1 MSVDVPGQSSD
12 LVSQLY
18 DPANT
23 GNPAKIKA
31 IQEHL
36 QILQK
41 GPQAWLIANNLLSDE
56 STDLRFFG
64 ALTFTVKIN
73 QDWYVKW
80 YTLVAI
86 EYPDLLV
93 SLASSLAT
101 IFLKPNAPW
110 NQALWNLAASLA
122 NGKHLSEEQCQSF
135 DLQDAVL
142 PAMSERQVVSL
153 LYFSNILAE
162 EINRWSPESRRNGDS
177 NRASENIKHAFLL
190 VEFVL
195 RHMLQQESSGHSISD
210 GAPGVEAIN
219 SYQVSMPIPIQ
230 GSSSNVRTL
239 VMGLSPIFSQDHLYS
254 ILEYII
260 SDLGTAHIASI
271 MDADFE
277 DENMT
282 FLELLLAY
290 ATLKQRELL
299 IQPLNSEHEKV
310 LALLHTLFQAPG
322 YAAVDDSASP
332 LVLEWWT
339 EVADD
344 LQEIYL
350 DTEEEEEGLDPA
362 KRNLARAAMDCFE
375 KLKYPSPEELQEWG
389 DDDRSEFGAF
399 RRDVCDFLLAI
410 YPMLGLELVQVFQ
423 ERAKSSLVQQDWRTF
438 EAAIFCMAQLSEAVD
453 ENQHADACLNAI
465 FFCDEFAQLCTG
477 DVAMIPD
484 KPRQTL
490 VDMLGK
496 YQSYFERTHALLPRV
511 LTFLFAS
518 LDVAS
523 CASVASK
530 SISHLCKSC
539 RNALTFELPAFMDQF
554 ERFRFKPTA
563 TASTME
569 KVLEGIAAIVQTLPT
584 DNEKAQFL
592 ERILKFFQEQAEL
605 ARDEASRGLV
615 EPARCRGQ
623 LVLRCV
629 ASIGKGLRTD
639 GEIILDTLD
648 GRNGDPY
655 PPTFWNTGN
664 GAVSQNL
671 IMQCMQLLMTDF
683 PLDVTIIEAACDIL
697 KAGFTEN
704 SGPYVFPPMVTVNFV
719 KSIPLGSAGTDMVMG
734 TASAF
739 LASHSAHPQR
749 IREETVALIVNVYE
763 TFCWMHEKPEF
774 YDPEVANS
782 GIDFLTRLLP
792 KYHPFLFA
800 LTAVPQDSNQAGA
813 GHVDG
818 APQRPPVLQAILNF
832 TLLSLQGPEPLPLRS
847 ASQFW
852 VGVLNLPYEEEAV
865 QRALRDSI
873 PALCRI
879 LASQVAGRCARSDL
893 EHLCEVLR
901 RLIFKQQGL
910 ARPHLATALADL
922 GIDQTNQNQGPAV
935 SPEERQRFLASLL
948 AARGAKAQT
957 SQLTRSFWVKC
968 RGSGFDYIGFGTDR
982 MPLFA
987 NSPEALANVTR
998 TDSLDPA
1005 TTCKGV
1011 TGGGKPCRRALSDTK
1026 MMYCWQHKD
1035 QAVAVSNG
1043 AGNKPNT
1050 SQLHPRSSID
1060 TLMERLNIRDSL
1072 DNSNRY
1078 RPFKTKKK
1086 TKRTL
1091 CCCFEIIVENE
1102 PLPPRP
1108 VRPSS
1113 QNRPQSMQQVPSSA
1127 QRPQKGGWIP
1137 PTLSP
1142 QASSALTE
1150 ELAKPLSEKDEPG
1163 YIYIFWI
1170 TPADH
1175 SSRSMPPPTDV
1186 GSSLFSK
1193 HDDRGNNA
1201 IQKARDLNAL
1211 TTKPTEFS
1219 PGAIRLKIGRANNVQ
1234 RRMNEWT
1241 KQCNHHIT
1249 LIRYYPYTPSS
1260 PGPSSGPALEV
1271 GRKVP
1276 YVHRVERL
1284 IHLELDDY
1292 RVRDMGKCSE
1302 CGREH
1307 QEWFEIKAQ
1316 KEAIRSVDECIR
1328 RWVRWAESQ

>member
-1 MSVDVPGQSSD
+1 MSMDVPVQASNVQVLINEART

-18 DPANT
+18 HPANT

-73 QDWYVKW
+73 QDWQQLNEDEARELLGRLIDHYV
-80 YTLVAI
+80 
-86 EYPDLLV
+86 LLV
-93 SLASSLAT
+93 NGGERPLVIRKLASSLAT

-110 NQALWNLAASLA
+110 HHALWNLAASLA
-122 NGKHLSEEQCQSF
+122 NGKHISEEQCQSF
-135 DLQDAVL
+135 DFQDAVL

-162 EINRWSPESRRNGDS
+162 EINRWSPESRRSEDS
-177 NRASENIKHAFLL
+177 NRASGNIKHAFLL

-195 RHMLQQESSGHSISD
+195 RHMLQQESSGHPISD

-219 SYQVSMPIPIQ
+219 SYHSWALVRNALQLRDIVSTTQLAPATRYIVQSLKVSSLSKTAMQV
-230 GSSSNVRTL
+230 L
-239 VMGLSPIFSQDHLYS
+239 VELIDWRDSLFNQDHINS

-260 SDLGTAHIASI
+260 SDSGTAHVASI

-299 IQPLNSEHEKV
+299 IQPMNPDYEKV
-310 LALLHTLFQAPG
+310 LVLLHTLFKAPG

-350 DTEEEEEGLDPA
+350 DTEEQKGLDSA
-362 KRNLARAAMDCFE
+362 KHNLARAAMDCFE
-375 KLKYPSPEELQEWG
+375 KLKYPSLEELQDWDE
-389 DDDRSEFGAF
+389 DDRSEFGAF

-410 YPMLGLELVQVFQ
+410 YPMLGVELVQVFQ
-423 ERAKSSLVQQDWRTF
+423 ERAKSSLVRQDWRTF

-453 ENQHADACLNAI
+453 ENQHADECLNAI
-465 FFCDEFAQLCTG
+465 FFCDDFARLCTSEET
-477 DVAMIPD
+477 VIPD

-539 RNALTFELPAFMDQF
+539 RNTLTFELPAFIDQF

-592 ERILKFFQEQAEL
+592 ERILKFFREQAKL
-605 ARDEASRGLV
+605 ARDEAASGLAD
-615 EPARCRGQ
+615 PARCRGQ

-639 GEIILDTLD
+639 GEIVLDTLD
-648 GRNGDPY
+648 GGNGDPY
-655 PPTFWNTGN
+655 PPSFWNTGD
-664 GAVSQNL
+664 GAVSQSL
-671 IMQCMQLLMTDF
+671 IMECMQLLMTNF
-683 PLDVTIIEAACDIL
+683 PIDATIIEAACDIL
-697 KAGFTEN
+697 KAGFTETN
-704 SGPYVFPPMVTVNFV
+704 GPYVFPPMMTVDFV
-719 KSIPLGSAGTDMVMG
+719 RNVPLGSAGTDMIMG

-739 LASHSAHPQR
+739 LASHSAHPQH
-749 IREETVALIVNVYE
+749 IREETVALIVHVYQ

-792 KYHPFLFA
+792 KYYPFLFT
-800 LTAVPQDSNQAGA
+800 LTALPQESNQPGVN
-813 GHVDG
+813 HPDG
-818 APQRPPVLQAILNF
+818 LQRPPVLQAILNF

-852 VGVLNLPYEEEAV
+852 VGILNLPSEEETV

-910 ARPHLATALADL
+910 ARPYLAVTLAEL
-922 GIDQTNQNQGPAV
+922 GNDHTNQIQSPAV
-935 SPEERQRFLASLL
+935 SAEERQRFLASLL

-968 RGSGFDYIGFGTDR
+968 RGSGFDYIG
-982 MPLFA
+982 
-987 NSPEALANVTR
+987 
-998 TDSLDPA
+998 
-1005 TTCKGV
+1005 
-1011 TGGGKPCRRALSDTK
+1011 
-1026 MMYCWQHKD
+1026 
-1035 QAVAVSNG
+1035 
-1043 AGNKPNT
+1043 
-1050 SQLHPRSSID
+1050 
-1060 TLMERLNIRDSL
+1060 
-1072 DNSNRY
+1072 
-1078 RPFKTKKK
+1078 
-1086 TKRTL
+1086 
-1091 CCCFEIIVENE
+1091 
-1102 PLPPRP
+1102 
-1108 VRPSS
+1108 
-1113 QNRPQSMQQVPSSA
+1113 
-1127 QRPQKGGWIP
+1127 
-1137 PTLSP
+1137 
-1142 QASSALTE
+1142 
-1150 ELAKPLSEKDEPG
+1150 
-1163 YIYIFWI
+1163 
-1170 TPADH
+1170 
-1175 SSRSMPPPTDV
+1175 
-1186 GSSLFSK
+1186 
-1193 HDDRGNNA
+1193 
-1201 IQKARDLNAL
+1201 
-1211 TTKPTEFS
+1211 
-1219 PGAIRLKIGRANNVQ
+1219 
-1234 RRMNEWT
+1234 
-1241 KQCNHHIT
+1241 
-1249 LIRYYPYTPSS
+1249 
-1260 PGPSSGPALEV
+1260 
-1271 GRKVP
+1271 
-1276 YVHRVERL
+1276 
-1284 IHLELDDY
+1284 
-1292 RVRDMGKCSE
+1292 
-1302 CGREH
+1302 
-1307 QEWFEIKAQ
+1307 
-1316 KEAIRSVDECIR
+1316 
-1328 RWVRWAESQ
+1328 